1 MKNYYHE
8 VVVQRKIL
16 RTIEVLAFLDKKHSH
31 SKTTFRSIPE
41 GVSEIV
47 ELIETFTLCVM
58 NEAYKTSMLTIM
70 TKYVEDDT
78 ESMFV
83 WDIFFHTLLEF
94 LPSNYSSTEIF
105 DSAKS
110 HNAAIVSFFRKV
122 WLFWR
127 SSSKRQ
133 WISTR
138 LVGRPGNRGKKAPRI
153 KHYEKKKSHQG
164 NIFSIG

>member
-1 MKNYYHE
+1 M
-8 VVVQRKIL
+8 VQRKIL

-31 SKTTFRSIPE
+31 SKTSFRSLPE
-41 GVSEIV
+41 GVSKIV
-47 ELIETFTLCVM
+47 EFIETFTLCVM

-83 WDIFFHTLLEF
+83 WDIFFPTILEF

-110 HNAAIVSFFRKV
+110 HTAALVSF
-122 WLFWR
+122 
-127 SSSKRQ
+127 SKN
-133 WISTR
+133 
-138 LVGRPGNRGKKAPRI
+138 LVVLTK
-153 KHYEKKKSHQG
+153 
-164 NIFSIG
+164 